1 MIPPVRKKY
10 SSPERT
16 EGVRYKKHCNARIY
30 RGVRRIYEY
39 MDEKKEKILTD
50 ANIKKEFN
58 QIRRMFS
65 QIKKD
70 DPDKMKMIEKIIEE
84 VAFQKVAMRAAK
96 EDMIIH
102 GLQSTTK
109 NASQKFVKENPA
121 VQTYDKYSRS
131 YASNMKQLIDLLPP
145 KEKKNVSRL
154 TALRE
159 GM

>member
-1 MIPPVRKKY
+1 MRAYI
-10 SSPERT
+10 
-16 EGVRYKKHCNARIY
+16 G
-30 RGVRRIYEY
+30 GVRRIYEY

-96 EDMIIH
+96 EDMIIL